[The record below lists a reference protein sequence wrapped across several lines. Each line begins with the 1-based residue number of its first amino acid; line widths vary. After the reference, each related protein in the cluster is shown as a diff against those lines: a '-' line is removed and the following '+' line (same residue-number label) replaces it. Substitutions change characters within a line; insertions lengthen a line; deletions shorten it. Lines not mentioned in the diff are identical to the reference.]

1 MNCMTRSSLN
11 QLPLICLLLSGEM
24 SQWTTFNKTQPFHYP
39 VSQTS
44 HCHCLSSTSISKREI
59 VTVDSSRGWV
69 RENELWEIV
78 RCFFFVFTVQ
88 LSKFFWHCLL
98 CHLEDKAQPSHRHP
112 PTEPSG
118 EHDDYCAI
126 NLIIINPFTD
136 PSIMGLRCPLNLQ
149 IKYFHTTKVQCD
161 RLEKSSPDLVT
172 MCW

>member
-78 RCFFFVFTVQ
+78 RCFFFCIYSTVIEVFLT
-88 LSKFFWHCLL
+88 LSFVPFRGQSPTLSSPSTHRTFRWTWWLL
-98 CHLEDKAQPSHRHP
+98 CNKLDNHKPFYRPKYNGVKMP
-112 PTEPSG
+112 P
-118 EHDDYCAI
+118 
-126 NLIIINPFTD
+126 
-136 PSIMGLRCPLNLQ
+136 
-149 IKYFHTTKVQCD
+149 
-161 RLEKSSPDLVT
+161 
-172 MCW
+172 